1 MGDFVGSSDYCR
13 QLSGVYGLFFRP
25 RYTAETLLYV
35 NSSNISLMVY
45 AKFQKMVALLLV
57 LKIGM
62 EHSMI
67 REKVG
72 SPK

>member
-1 MGDFVGSSDYCR
+1 
-13 QLSGVYGLFFRP
+13 
-25 RYTAETLLYV
+25 
-35 NSSNISLMVY
+35 MVY

-72 SPK
+72 LPK

>member
-1 MGDFVGSSDYCR
+1 MSKQYNERFTDAD
-13 QLSGVYGLFFRP
+13 L
-25 RYTAETLLYV
+25 
-35 NSSNISLMVY
+35 
-45 AKFQKMVALLLV
+45 KKMVALLLV